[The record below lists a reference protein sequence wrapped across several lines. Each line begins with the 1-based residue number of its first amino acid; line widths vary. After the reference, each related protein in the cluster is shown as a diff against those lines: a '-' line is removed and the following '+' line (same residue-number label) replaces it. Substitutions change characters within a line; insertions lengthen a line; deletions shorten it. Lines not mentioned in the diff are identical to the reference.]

1 MHMAAHKKLELS
13 SEAHRRRILLTATN
27 MFLNQGYTQ
36 TTLRELA
43 RESGVNI
50 GSLMHLFENK
60 ENILCALVGLMLD
73 GQFSAAENLLTDL
86 TDDKV
91 LFWAAETTLQLYM
104 AESSEQLRDLYL
116 TAYSLP
122 KSADIIRRRIAEKLS
137 EYFLPYNP
145 DYQEKDFYETEIATG
160 GIIRGFMSVPCDMY
174 FTMDAKVSRYL
185 ETSFRVYRFPP
196 EKTQEAIEFV
206 SQFDFHQIAQNT
218 LDSLLSDMAEEI
230 EESEEI

>member
-1 MHMAAHKKLELS
+1 MAAPKRPEINSEL
-13 SEAHRRRILLTATN
+13 HRRKILLKAAN
-27 MFLNQGYTQ
+27 MFLSQGYTQ

-60 ENILCALVGLMLD
+60 ENILCALVSVVLD
-73 GQFSAAENLLTDL
+73 GQFSAVQKLLSNM
-86 TDDKV
+86 TDDKI

-104 AESSEQLRDLYL
+104 AESSEQIRDLYI

-122 KSADIIRRRIAEKLS
+122 KTSDIIRRSIAEKMS

-145 DYQEKDFYETEIATG
+145 GYQEKDFYEMEIATG

-174 FTMDAKVSRYL
+174 FTMDAKVARYL
-185 ETSFRVYRFPP
+185 ETSFRVYKVPQ
-196 EKTQEAIEFV
+196 EKTQEAIQFV
-206 SQFDFHQIAQNT
+206 SRFDFAQIAQNVI
-218 LDSLLSDMAEEI
+218 DSLLSMLAEEI
-230 EESEEI
+230 

>member
-1 MHMAAHKKLELS
+1 MAAPKRLEIN
-13 SEAHRRRILLTATN
+13 SELHRRKILLKAAN
-27 MFLNQGYTQ
+27 MFLSQGYTQ

-60 ENILCALVGLMLD
+60 ENILCALVSVVLD
-73 GQFSAAENLLTDL
+73 GQFSAVQELLSNM
-86 TDDKV
+86 TDDKI

-104 AESSEQLRDLYL
+104 AESSEQIRDLYI

-122 KSADIIRRRIAEKLS
+122 KTSDIIRRSIAEKMS

-145 DYQEKDFYETEIATG
+145 GYQEKDFYEMEIATG

-174 FTMDAKVSRYL
+174 FTMDAKVARYL
-185 ETSFRVYRFPP
+185 ETSFRVYKVPQ
-196 EKTQEAIEFV
+196 EKTQEAIQFV
-206 SQFDFHQIAQNT
+206 SRFDFAQIAQNVI
-218 LDSLLSDMAEEI
+218 DSLLSMLAEEI
-230 EESEEI
+230 

>member
-1 MHMAAHKKLELS
+1 MAAPKRLEIN
-13 SEAHRRRILLTATN
+13 SELHRRKILLKAAN
-27 MFLNQGYTQ
+27 MFLSQGFTQ

-60 ENILCALVGLMLD
+60 ENILCALVSVVLD
-73 GQFSAAENLLTDL
+73 GQFSAVQKLLSNM
-86 TDDKV
+86 TDDKI

-104 AESSEQLRDLYL
+104 AESSEQIRDLYI

-122 KSADIIRRRIAEKLS
+122 KTSDIIRRSIAEKMS

-145 DYQEKDFYETEIATG
+145 GYQEKDFYEMEIATG

-174 FTMDAKVSRYL
+174 FTMDVKVARYL
-185 ETSFRVYRFPP
+185 ETSFRVYKVPQ
-196 EKTQEAIEFV
+196 EKTQEAIQFV
-206 SQFDFHQIAQNT
+206 SRFDFAQIAQNVI
-218 LDSLLSDMAEEI
+218 DSLLSMLAEEI
-230 EESEEI
+230 

>member
-1 MHMAAHKKLELS
+1 MAAHKKLELN
-13 SEAHRRRILLTATN
+13 SEQHRRKILLTAAN
-27 MFLNQGYTQ
+27 MFLSQGYTQ

-43 RESGVNI
+43 KASGVNI

-60 ENILCALVGLMLD
+60 ENILCALVGLVLD
-73 GQFSAAENLLTDL
+73 GQFGATQNLLKDT
-86 TDDKV
+86 TDDKI

-104 AESSEQLRDLYL
+104 AESSEQIRDLYI

-122 KSADIIRRRIAEKLS
+122 KSSDIIRHNIAEKMR

-145 DYQEKDFYETEIATG
+145 GYQEKDFYEMEIATG

-185 ETSFRVYRFPP
+185 ETSFRVYRVP
-196 EKTQEAIEFV
+196 EEKMQEAIAFV
-206 SQFDFHQIAQNT
+206 SRFDFAQIAQNVIH
-218 LDSLLSDMAEEI
+218 SLLSKLAEEI
-230 EESEEI
+230 

>member
-1 MHMAAHKKLELS
+1 MAAPKRLEIN
-13 SEAHRRRILLTATN
+13 SELHRRKILLKAAN
-27 MFLNQGYTQ
+27 MFLSQGYTQ

-60 ENILCALVGLMLD
+60 ENILCALVSVVLD
-73 GQFSAAENLLTDL
+73 GQFSAAQKLLSNM
-86 TDDKV
+86 TDDKI

-104 AESSEQLRDLYL
+104 AESSEQIRDLYI

-122 KSADIIRRRIAEKLS
+122 KTSDIIRRSIAEKMS

-145 DYQEKDFYETEIATG
+145 GYQEKDFYEMEIATG

-174 FTMDAKVSRYL
+174 FTMDTKVARYL
-185 ETSFRVYRFPP
+185 ETSFRVYKVPQ
-196 EKTQEAIEFV
+196 EKTQEAIQFV
-206 SQFDFHQIAQNT
+206 SRFDFAQIAQNVI
-218 LDSLLSDMAEEI
+218 DSLLSMLAEEI
-230 EESEEI
+230 

>member
-1 MHMAAHKKLELS
+1 MAAPKRLEIN
-13 SEAHRRRILLTATN
+13 SELHRRKILLKAAN
-27 MFLNQGYTQ
+27 MFLSQGYTQ

-60 ENILCALVGLMLD
+60 ENILCALVSVVLD
-73 GQFSAAENLLTDL
+73 GQFSAVQELLSNM
-86 TDDKV
+86 TDDKI

-104 AESSEQLRDLYL
+104 AESSEQIRDLYI

-122 KSADIIRRRIAEKLS
+122 KTSDIIRRSIAEKMS

-145 DYQEKDFYETEIATG
+145 GYQEKDFYEMEIATG

-174 FTMDAKVSRYL
+174 FTMDTKVARYL
-185 ETSFRVYRFPP
+185 ETSFRVYKVPQ
-196 EKTQEAIEFV
+196 EKTQEAIQFV
-206 SQFDFHQIAQNT
+206 SRFDFAQIAQNVI
-218 LDSLLSDMAEEI
+218 DSLLSMLAEEI
-230 EESEEI
+230 

>member
-1 MHMAAHKKLELS
+1 MAAPKRLEIN
-13 SEAHRRRILLTATN
+13 SELHRRKILLKAAN
-27 MFLNQGYTQ
+27 MFLSQGYAQ

-60 ENILCALVGLMLD
+60 ENILCALVSVVLD
-73 GQFSAAENLLTDL
+73 GQFSAVRKLLSNM
-86 TDDKV
+86 TDDKI

-104 AESSEQLRDLYL
+104 AESSEQIRDLYI

-122 KSADIIRRRIAEKLS
+122 KTSDIIRRSIAEKMS

-145 DYQEKDFYETEIATG
+145 GYQEKDFYEMEIATG

-174 FTMDAKVSRYL
+174 FTMDTKVARYL
-185 ETSFRVYRFPP
+185 ETSFRVYKVPQ
-196 EKTQEAIEFV
+196 EKTQEAIQFV
-206 SQFDFHQIAQNT
+206 SRFDFAQIAHNVI
-218 LDSLLSDMAEEI
+218 DSLLSMLAEEI
-230 EESEEI
+230 

>member
-1 MHMAAHKKLELS
+1 MAAPKRLEIN
-13 SEAHRRRILLTATN
+13 SELHRRKILLKAAN
-27 MFLNQGYTQ
+27 MFLSQGYTQ

-60 ENILCALVGLMLD
+60 ENILCALVSVVLD
-73 GQFSAAENLLTDL
+73 GQFSAASKLLSNM
-86 TDDKV
+86 TDDKI

-104 AESSEQLRDLYL
+104 AESSEQIRDLYI

-122 KSADIIRRRIAEKLS
+122 KTSDIIRRSIAEKMS

-145 DYQEKDFYETEIATG
+145 GYQEKDFYEMEIATG

-174 FTMDAKVSRYL
+174 FTMDTKVARYL
-185 ETSFRVYRFPP
+185 ETSFRVYKVPQ
-196 EKTQEAIEFV
+196 EKTQEAIQFV
-206 SQFDFHQIAQNT
+206 SRFDFAQIAQNVI
-218 LDSLLSDMAEEI
+218 DSLLSMLAEEI
-230 EESEEI
+230 

>member
-1 MHMAAHKKLELS
+1 MAAPKRLEIN
-13 SEAHRRRILLTATN
+13 SELHRRKILLKAAN
-27 MFLNQGYTQ
+27 MFLSQGYTQ

-60 ENILCALVGLMLD
+60 ENILCALVSVVLD
-73 GQFSAAENLLTDL
+73 GQFSAAQKLLGNM
-86 TDDKV
+86 TDDKI

-104 AESSEQLRDLYL
+104 AESSEQIRDLYI

-122 KSADIIRRRIAEKLS
+122 KTSDIIRRSIAEKMS

-145 DYQEKDFYETEIATG
+145 GYQEKDFYEMEIATG

-174 FTMDAKVSRYL
+174 FTMDTKVARYL
-185 ETSFRVYRFPP
+185 ETSFRVYKVPQ
-196 EKTQEAIEFV
+196 EKTQEAIQFV
-206 SQFDFHQIAQNT
+206 SRFDFAQIAQNVI
-218 LDSLLSDMAEEI
+218 DSLLSMLAEEI
-230 EESEEI
+230 

>member
-1 MHMAAHKKLELS
+1 MAAPKRLEIN
-13 SEAHRRRILLTATN
+13 SELQRRKILLKAAN
-27 MFLNQGYTQ
+27 MFLSQGYTQ

-60 ENILCALVGLMLD
+60 ENILCALVSVVLD
-73 GQFSAAENLLTDL
+73 GQFSAASKLLSNM
-86 TDDKV
+86 TDDKI

-104 AESSEQLRDLYL
+104 AESSEQIRDLYI

-122 KSADIIRRRIAEKLS
+122 KTSDIIRRSIAEKMS

-145 DYQEKDFYETEIATG
+145 GYQEKDFYEMEIATG

-174 FTMDAKVSRYL
+174 FTMNAKVARYL
-185 ETSFRVYRFPP
+185 ETSFRVYKVPQ
-196 EKTQEAIEFV
+196 EKTQEAIQFV
-206 SQFDFHQIAQNT
+206 SRFDFAQIAQNVI
-218 LDSLLSDMAEEI
+218 DSLLSMLAEEI
-230 EESEEI
+230 

>member
-1 MHMAAHKKLELS
+1 MAAPKRPEINSEL
-13 SEAHRRRILLTATN
+13 HRRKILLKAAN
-27 MFLNQGYTQ
+27 MFLSQGYTQ

-60 ENILCALVGLMLD
+60 ENILCALVSVVLD
-73 GQFSAAENLLTDL
+73 GQFSAVSKLLSNM
-86 TDDKV
+86 TDDKI

-104 AESSEQLRDLYL
+104 AESSEQIRDLYI

-122 KSADIIRRRIAEKLS
+122 KTSDIIRRSIAEKMS

-145 DYQEKDFYETEIATG
+145 GYQEKDFYEMEIATG

-174 FTMDAKVSRYL
+174 FTMDAKVARYL
-185 ETSFRVYRFPP
+185 ETSFRVYKVPQ
-196 EKTQEAIEFV
+196 EKTQEAIQFV
-206 SQFDFHQIAQNT
+206 SRFDFAQIAQNVI
-218 LDSLLSDMAEEI
+218 DSLLSMLAEEI
-230 EESEEI
+230 

>member
-1 MHMAAHKKLELS
+1 MAAPKRLEIN
-13 SEAHRRRILLTATN
+13 SELHRRKILLKAAN
-27 MFLNQGYTQ
+27 MFLSQGFTQ

-60 ENILCALVGLMLD
+60 ENILCALVSVVLD
-73 GQFSAAENLLTDL
+73 GQFSAVQKLLSNM
-86 TDDKV
+86 TDDKI

-104 AESSEQLRDLYL
+104 AESSEQIRDLYI

-122 KSADIIRRRIAEKLS
+122 KTSDIIRRSIAEKMS

-145 DYQEKDFYETEIATG
+145 GYQEKDFYEMEIATG

-174 FTMDAKVSRYL
+174 FTMDTKVARYL
-185 ETSFRVYRFPP
+185 ETSFRVYKVPQ
-196 EKTQEAIEFV
+196 EKTQEAIQFV
-206 SQFDFHQIAQNT
+206 SRFDFAQIAQNVI
-218 LDSLLSDMAEEI
+218 DSLLSMLAEEI
-230 EESEEI
+230 

>member
-1 MHMAAHKKLELS
+1 MAAPKRLEIN
-13 SEAHRRRILLTATN
+13 SELHRRRILLKAAN
-27 MFLNQGYTQ
+27 MFLSQGYTQ

-60 ENILCALVGLMLD
+60 ENILCALVSVVLD
-73 GQFSAAENLLTDL
+73 GQFSAVQKLLSNM
-86 TDDKV
+86 TDDKI

-104 AESSEQLRDLYL
+104 AESSEQIRDLYI

-122 KSADIIRRRIAEKLS
+122 KTSDIIRRSIAEKMS

-145 DYQEKDFYETEIATG
+145 GYQEKDFYEMEIATG

-174 FTMDAKVSRYL
+174 FTMDAKVARYL
-185 ETSFRVYRFPP
+185 ETSFRVYKVPQ
-196 EKTQEAIEFV
+196 EKTQEAIQFV
-206 SQFDFHQIAQNT
+206 SRFDFAQIAQNVI
-218 LDSLLSDMAEEI
+218 DSLLSMLAEEI
-230 EESEEI
+230 

>member
-1 MHMAAHKKLELS
+1 MAAPKRLEIN
-13 SEAHRRRILLTATN
+13 SELHRRKILLKAAN
-27 MFLNQGYTQ
+27 LFLIQGYTA

-60 ENILCALVGLMLD
+60 ENILCALVSVVLD
-73 GQFSAAENLLTDL
+73 GQFSAVQKLLSNM
-86 TDDKV
+86 TDDKI

-104 AESSEQLRDLYL
+104 AESSEQIRDLYI

-122 KSADIIRRRIAEKLS
+122 KTSDIIRRSIAEKMS

-145 DYQEKDFYETEIATG
+145 GYQEKDFYEMEIATG

-174 FTMDAKVSRYL
+174 FTMDAKVARYL
-185 ETSFRVYRFPP
+185 ETSFRVYKVPQ
-196 EKTQEAIEFV
+196 EKTQEAIQFV
-206 SQFDFHQIAQNT
+206 SRFDFAQIAQNVI
-218 LDSLLSDMAEEI
+218 DSLLSMLAEEI
-230 EESEEI
+230 

>member
-1 MHMAAHKKLELS
+1 MAAPKRLEIN
-13 SEAHRRRILLTATN
+13 SELHRRKILLKAAN
-27 MFLNQGYTQ
+27 MFLSQGYTQ

-60 ENILCALVGLMLD
+60 ENILCALVSVVLD
-73 GQFSAAENLLTDL
+73 GQFSAAQKLLSNM
-86 TDDKV
+86 TDDKI

-104 AESSEQLRDLYL
+104 AESSEQIRDLYI

-122 KSADIIRRRIAEKLS
+122 KTSDIIRRSIAEKMS

-145 DYQEKDFYETEIATG
+145 GYQEKDFYEMEIATG

-174 FTMDAKVSRYL
+174 FTMDAKVARYL
-185 ETSFRVYRFPP
+185 ETSFRVYKVPQ
-196 EKTQEAIEFV
+196 EKTQEAIQFV
-206 SQFDFHQIAQNT
+206 SRFDFAQIAQNVI
-218 LDSLLSDMAEEI
+218 DSLLSMLAEEI
-230 EESEEI
+230 

>member
-1 MHMAAHKKLELS
+1 MPAPKRLEIN
-13 SEAHRRRILLTATN
+13 SELHRRKILLKAAN
-27 MFLNQGYTQ
+27 MFLSQGYTQ

-60 ENILCALVGLMLD
+60 ENILCALVSVVLD
-73 GQFSAAENLLTDL
+73 GQFSAASKLLSNM
-86 TDDKV
+86 TDDKI

-104 AESSEQLRDLYL
+104 AESSEQIRDLYI

-122 KSADIIRRRIAEKLS
+122 KTSDIIRRSIAEKMS

-145 DYQEKDFYETEIATG
+145 GYQEKDFYEMEIATG

-174 FTMDAKVSRYL
+174 FTMNAKVARYL
-185 ETSFRVYRFPP
+185 ETSFRVYKVPQ
-196 EKTQEAIEFV
+196 EKTQEAIQFV
-206 SQFDFHQIAQNT
+206 SRFDFAQIAQNVI
-218 LDSLLSDMAEEI
+218 DSLLSMLAEEI
-230 EESEEI
+230 

>member
-1 MHMAAHKKLELS
+1 MAAPKRLEIN
-13 SEAHRRRILLTATN
+13 SELQRRKILLKAAN
-27 MFLNQGYTQ
+27 MFLSQGYTQ

-60 ENILCALVGLMLD
+60 ENILCALVRVVLD
-73 GQFSAAENLLTDL
+73 GQFSAASKLLSNM
-86 TDDKV
+86 TDDKI

-104 AESSEQLRDLYL
+104 AESSEQIRDLYI

-122 KSADIIRRRIAEKLS
+122 KTSDIIRRSIAEKMS

-145 DYQEKDFYETEIATG
+145 GYQEKDFYEMEIATG

-174 FTMDAKVSRYL
+174 FTMDAKVARYL
-185 ETSFRVYRFPP
+185 ETSFRVYKVPQ
-196 EKTQEAIEFV
+196 EKTQEAIQFV
-206 SQFDFHQIAQNT
+206 SRFDFAQIAQNVI
-218 LDSLLSDMAEEI
+218 DSLLSMLAEEI
-230 EESEEI
+230 

>member
-1 MHMAAHKKLELS
+1 MAAPKRLEIN
-13 SEAHRRRILLTATN
+13 SELHRRKILLKAAN
-27 MFLNQGYTQ
+27 MFLSQGYTQ

-60 ENILCALVGLMLD
+60 ENILCALVSVVLD
-73 GQFSAAENLLTDL
+73 GQFSAVQKLLSNM
-86 TDDKV
+86 TDDKI

-104 AESSEQLRDLYL
+104 AESSEQIRDLYI

-122 KSADIIRRRIAEKLS
+122 KTSDIIRRSIAEKMS

-145 DYQEKDFYETEIATG
+145 GYQEKDFYEMEIATG

-174 FTMDAKVSRYL
+174 FTMDTKVARYL
-185 ETSFRVYRFPP
+185 ETSFRVYKVPQ
-196 EKTQEAIEFV
+196 EKTQEAIQFV
-206 SQFDFHQIAQNT
+206 SRFDFAQIAQNVI
-218 LDSLLSDMAEEI
+218 DSLLSMLAEEI
-230 EESEEI
+230 

>member
-1 MHMAAHKKLELS
+1 MTAPKRLEIN
-13 SEAHRRRILLTATN
+13 SELHRRKILLKAAN
-27 MFLNQGYTQ
+27 MFLSQGYTQ

-60 ENILCALVGLMLD
+60 ENILCALVSVVLD
-73 GQFSAAENLLTDL
+73 GQFSAVQKLLGNM
-86 TDDKV
+86 TDDKI

-104 AESSEQLRDLYL
+104 AESSEQIRDLYI

-122 KSADIIRRRIAEKLS
+122 KTSDIIRRSIAEKMS

-145 DYQEKDFYETEIATG
+145 GYQEKDFYEMEIATG

-174 FTMDAKVSRYL
+174 FTMDAKVARYL
-185 ETSFRVYRFPP
+185 ETSFRVYKVPQ
-196 EKTQEAIEFV
+196 EKTQEAIQFV
-206 SQFDFHQIAQNT
+206 SRFDFAQIAQNVI
-218 LDSLLSDMAEEI
+218 DSLLSMLAEEI
-230 EESEEI
+230 

>member
-1 MHMAAHKKLELS
+1 MAAPKRLEIN
-13 SEAHRRRILLTATN
+13 SELHRRKILLKAAN
-27 MFLNQGYTQ
+27 MFLSQGYTQ

-60 ENILCALVGLMLD
+60 ENILCALVSVVLD
-73 GQFSAAENLLTDL
+73 GQFSAVQKLLSNM
-86 TDDKV
+86 TDDKI

-104 AESSEQLRDLYL
+104 AESSEQIRDLYI

-122 KSADIIRRRIAEKLS
+122 KTSDIIRRSIAEKMS

-145 DYQEKDFYETEIATG
+145 GYQEKDFYEMEIATG

-174 FTMDAKVSRYL
+174 FTMDVKVARYL
-185 ETSFRVYRFPP
+185 ETSFRVYKVPQ
-196 EKTQEAIEFV
+196 EKTQEAIQFV
-206 SQFDFHQIAQNT
+206 SRFDFAQIAQNVI
-218 LDSLLSDMAEEI
+218 DSLLSMLAEEI
-230 EESEEI
+230 